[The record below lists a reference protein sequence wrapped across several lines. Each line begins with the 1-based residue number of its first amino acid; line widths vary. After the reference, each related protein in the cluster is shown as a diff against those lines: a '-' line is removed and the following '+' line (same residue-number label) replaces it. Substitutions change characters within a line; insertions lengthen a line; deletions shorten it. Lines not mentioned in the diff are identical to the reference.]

1 MAGTFVGT
9 CSWKYPS
16 WAGLV
21 YSRAA
26 GINYLAEYAAR
37 YPTVEV
43 DQWFWTLPEIP
54 VAAEYAAAAP
64 EDFRFTIKLP
74 NALSLTHFY
83 RKKGDT
89 QLRPN
94 QEFLSPAVFED
105 VLTRLAPLHTRIG
118 MLMLQFEYMN
128 AEKIPSEAEFLDRL
142 ATFLD
147 SIPRALPLG
156 VEIRN
161 PQWLDTR
168 YFTLLAEKRV
178 SHVFLQGYF
187 MPPIART
194 FRRFGGLLTDSSVVR
209 LHGPDRGGIE
219 KVTGESWNRIVAPK
233 DDELSAVVDM
243 INDMRGRSM
252 TVYLNV
258 NNHYEGSAPLTI
270 ERLRERGIRECPP
283 VMGQPPPPGDGGT
296 VRPF

>member
-1 MAGTFVGT
+1 MAGMFVGT

-37 YPTVEV
+37 YATVEV

-54 VAAEYAAAAP
+54 IAAEYAAATP

-83 RKKGDT
+83 RRKGET
-89 QLRPN
+89 GLRPN
-94 QEFLSPAVFED
+94 PEFLSPALFED
-105 VLTRLAPLHTRIG
+105 VLARLEPLHSRIG

-128 AEKIPSEAEFLDRL
+128 AEKIPSAAEFLVRL
-142 ATFLD
+142 GAFLD
-147 SIPRALPLG
+147 SIPRILPLG

-161 PQWLDTR
+161 PYWLDRR
-168 YFTLLAEKRV
+168 YFTFLAEKRV

-187 MPPIART
+187 MPPVAQT
-194 FRRFGGLLTDSSVVR
+194 YRRFGGLLGDSSVVR
-209 LHGPDRGGIE
+209 LHGPDRDGIE
-219 KVTGESWNRIVAPK
+219 KATGESWNRIAAPK

-252 TVYLNV
+252 TVYLNI

-270 ERLRERGIRECPP
+270 ERLRERGIGECPP
-283 VMGQPPPPGDGGT
+283 VLGPPAGPPGEL
-296 VRPF
+296 PFNG